1 MEWFLLVECLEL
13 VTQAPDREFYRSI
26 MNILTKLSMKYC
38 L

>member
-1 MEWFLLVECLEL
+1 MKWFLLVGCLEL
-13 VTQAPDREFYRSI
+13 ITQAPDREFDRSI